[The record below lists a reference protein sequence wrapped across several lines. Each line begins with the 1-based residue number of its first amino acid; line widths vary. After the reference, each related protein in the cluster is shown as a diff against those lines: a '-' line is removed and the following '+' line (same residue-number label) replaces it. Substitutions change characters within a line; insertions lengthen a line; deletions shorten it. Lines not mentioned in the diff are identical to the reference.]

1 LLTLTFAYFTS
12 VLGLKVVPEMI
23 ACADSVAIV
32 VVGVVVVVV
41 VLNCLPFLCPNL

>member
-1 LLTLTFAYFTS
+1 MS

-32 VVGVVVVVV
+32 GSRGVVVVVV
-41 VLNCLPFLCPNL
+41 VVNLLTHPMPKPLNQFFF